1 VGWRMIDRWVQKQV
15 WRRSNTGISW
25 YLVNAA
31 YAGLGYFR
39 PTGIA
44 HVLAMLCFT
53 VQMVFI
59 NIFMVKYISST
70 VLLTLVVDVPLL
82 IHLAWFWREQT
93 AHRAAPTQWFCY
105 CCLHAAKVVV
115 LYCRVM
121 PRLPSTVTPQATL
134 RGADF
139 SFDSVYFENLYSPT
153 MLANL
158 LLITPVFYALLM
170 FRTSKAIFGSLSKR
184 VTVDLI
190 MHYDMLWHAVI
201 DMVDQVDMFYYA
213 RLAEWVG
220 KEALSTH
227 RNSLVLIQTVVPF
240 LLFFSIVLQAQ
251 AFPGVITDNWT
262 IPVAKPSVS
271 RPRTPNANLARSGGG
286 EGLALGLPS
295 GPPLAPRPGLAAS
308 SGSVA
313 SRRPEFP
320 VGHLAASMPPLPVR
334 QEERLSGSLQPMRS
348 GSVAAAS
355 SSSNRSAAVSVR
367 LDKEASRNSVVV
379 QKQVERGRRRRL
391 QEVIN
396 LIQRQTVIIAR
407 KRSAMVSIF
416 FVDIPFLAVRVF
428 LWWVLKHNYFPGLGI
443 KNGICI
449 ALNLAQYTLV
459 AITSQDSYKRIK
471 VLLAEYIARYFSE
484 SLPGADR
491 PSPRP
496 SPDLTAS
503 GRLPMPS
510 HPGLLFSPHSEA
522 DACVPSAASTPQ
534 ISRELS
540 ARERAKAEDRLQKAL
555 RRVRRET
562 TRSLGLC
569 AHFWPLFVAFWVG
582 FILARGEAFVSQF
595 IHWVQDPTSKT
606 LF

>member
-1 VGWRMIDRWVQKQV
+1 MIDRWVQKQL
-15 WRRSNTGISW
+15 WHRSNGGVFW
-25 YLVNAA
+25 YLARVAS
-31 YAGLGYFR
+31 AGLWNLFR

-44 HVLAMLCFT
+44 HLLAMVCFG
-53 VQMVFI
+53 VQVVFI
-59 NIFMVKYISST
+59 NIFMVKYISAT
-70 VLLTLVVDVPLL
+70 VLITMVVDVPLL
-82 IHLAWFWREQT
+82 IHLAWFWREQS
-93 AHRAAPTQWFCY
+93 AHRAAPTQWFGY
-105 CCLHAAKVVV
+105 CWVHAAKVVV

-121 PRLPSTVTPQATL
+121 PRLPSTVTPEAALKGT
-134 RGADF
+134 DF

-153 MLANL
+153 VLANL

-190 MHYDMLWHAVI
+190 MHYDMLWHVVI

-220 KEALSTH
+220 KDALDNH
-227 RNSLVLIQTVVPF
+227 RNSLVMIQTVVPF

-251 AFPGVITDNWT
+251 ALPGVITDNWT
-262 IPVAKPSVS
+262 IPVAEPPVPQ
-271 RPRTPNANLARSGGG
+271 PRTASDDLVRSG
-286 EGLALGLPS
+286 S
-295 GPPLAPRPGLAAS
+295 TTRDLAPGMASCQPVAPGEAAS
-308 SGSVA
+308 SSLA

-320 VGHLAASMPPLPVR
+320 AIQLAGSLPPLPVR
-334 QEERLSGSLQPMRS
+334 QEEPQLPVSMGITMRS
-348 GSVAAAS
+348 LTTQAAS
-355 SSSNRSAAVSVR
+355 SSRNSRNVPK
-367 LDKEASRNSVVV
+367 LDKETSVHSVIA
-379 QKQVERGRRRRL
+379 QRQHERGRRRRL
-391 QEVIN
+391 QAVIN

-428 LWWVLKHNYFPGLGI
+428 LWWVLEHNYFPGLGI

-459 AITSQDSYKRIK
+459 SIASQDSYNRIK
-471 VLLAEYIARYFSE
+471 RLLAEYIARYFSE
-484 SLPGADR
+484 SLPEADR
-491 PSPRP
+491 L

-503 GRLPMPS
+503 GRLPLPGG
-510 HPGLLFSPHSEA
+510 PGLLSTPSEA
-522 DACVPSAASTPQ
+522 DASVPSPASTPQ
-534 ISRELS
+534 LSREQD
-540 ARERAKAEDRLQKAL
+540 ARLRALVEDRLQKAL

-569 AHFWPLFVAFWVG
+569 AHFWPLILAFWVG
-582 FILARGEAFVSQF
+582 FMLARGETFGARFVSW
-595 IHWVQDPTSKT
+595 IQDPTSNP

>member
-1 VGWRMIDRWVQKQV
+1 MIDRWVQKQL
-15 WRRSNTGISW
+15 WRRSNRGVFW
-25 YLVNAA
+25 YLANVA
-31 YAGLGYFR
+31 YTGLWNFFK

-44 HVLAMLCFT
+44 HLLAIACFG

-59 NIFMVKYISST
+59 NIFMVKYISAT
-70 VLLTLVVDVPLL
+70 VLITILVDGPLL
-82 IHLAWFWREQT
+82 IHLAWFWREQS

-105 CCLHAAKVVV
+105 CWVHAAKVVI

-121 PRLPSTVTPQATL
+121 PRLPSTVTPEAALKGT
-134 RGADF
+134 DF
-139 SFDSVYFENLYSPT
+139 SLDSVYFENLYSPT
-153 MLANL
+153 VLANL

-190 MHYDMLWHAVI
+190 MHYDMLWHVVI

-220 KEALSTH
+220 KDALDNH

-251 AFPGVITDNWT
+251 AFPGVITDSWT
-262 IPVAKPSVS
+262 IPVAKPSVPQPWTAS
-271 RPRTPNANLARSGGG
+271 DNLVRSGDTGDVAP
-286 EGLALGLPS
+286 GLASCQPV
-295 GPPLAPRPGLAAS
+295 APGLAAS
-308 SGSVA
+308 SSLA

-320 VGHLAASMPPLPVR
+320 ANHLVASLPPLPGR
-334 QEERLSGSLQPMRS
+334 QEEQQLSTETRMRS
-348 GSVAAAS
+348 MTQAAS
-355 SSSNRSAAVSVR
+355 SSSRITRIGTSR
-367 LDKEASRNSVVV
+367 LDKEISINGATA

-391 QEVIN
+391 QAVIN

-416 FVDIPFLAVRVF
+416 FVDIPFLTVRVF
-428 LWWVLKHNYFPGLGI
+428 LWWVLEHNYFPGLGI

-459 AITSQDSYKRIK
+459 AIASQDSYSRIK
-471 VLLAEYIARYFSE
+471 RLLAEYIARYFSE
-484 SLPGADR
+484 SLPEADCF
-491 PSPRP
+491 
-496 SPDLTAS
+496 SPDLPAS
-503 GRLPMPS
+503 GRLPLPGG
-510 HPGLLFSPHSEA
+510 PGLLSSPSEA
-522 DACVPSAASTPQ
+522 GASVPSPASTPQ
-534 ISRELS
+534 VPREQD
-540 ARERAKAEDRLQKAL
+540 ARQRAMVEDRLQKAV

-569 AHFWPLFVAFWVG
+569 AHFWPLILAFWVG
-582 FILARGEAFVSQF
+582 FILARGEAFVSRF
-595 IHWVQDPTSKT
+595 VNWIQDPTSKP